1 MQKQETSEHEIKR
14 QEMDRCKRICDTL
27 KILLWVAIILIVLII
42 GVAFVCPFAT
52 EVLAERTIFVK
63 DELFEKELK
72 SLISL
77 VETKKI
83 YTIDFVMERM
93 VSFYQQLITYLLGL
107 FAITG
112 LLGYL
117 YIKNSNKADIQEEVL
132 HTVHSQ
138 IFSDLTNIEVK
149 KVFSEEKK
157 TGGELYKM
165 GEYIE
170 NLISRVEFIENF
182 INNEDITIKV
192 KGKSTQ
198 NTTPKKKNKKG

>member
-1 MQKQETSEHEIKR
+1 MQQQEPNKNEIKKQEIDKCKEI
-14 QEMDRCKRICDTL
+14 CNTL

-42 GVAFVCPFAT
+42 GVAFICPFAT
-52 EVLAERTIFVK
+52 EILAERAIFVQN
-63 DELFEKELK
+63 DLSEKELK

-93 VSFYQQLITYLLGL
+93 VSFYQLLITYLLGL

-112 LLGYL
+112 FFGYL
-117 YIKNSNKADIQEEVL
+117 YIKNSNKADIQDEVL
-132 HTVHSQ
+132 RTVHSQ

-149 KVFSEEKK
+149 KIFSEEKK
-157 TGGELYKM
+157 TGGELYKI

-170 NLISRVEFIENF
+170 NLVSRVEFIEDF

-192 KGKSTQ
+192 KGK
-198 NTTPKKKNKKG
+198 NTLSIPSKKKAKKG

>member
-1 MQKQETSEHEIKR
+1 MQQQEPNKNEIKKQEIDKCKEI
-14 QEMDRCKRICDTL
+14 CNTL

-42 GVAFVCPFAT
+42 GVAFICPFAT
-52 EVLAERTIFVK
+52 EILAERTIFVQN
-63 DELFEKELK
+63 DLSEKELK

-93 VSFYQQLITYLLGL
+93 VSFYQLLITYLLGL

-112 LLGYL
+112 FFGYL
-117 YIKNSNKADIQEEVL
+117 YIKNSNKADIQDEVL
-132 HTVHSQ
+132 RTVHSQ

-149 KVFSEEKK
+149 KIFSEEKK
-157 TGGELYKM
+157 TGGELYKI

-170 NLISRVEFIENF
+170 NLVSRVEFIEDF

-192 KGKSTQ
+192 KGK
-198 NTTPKKKNKKG
+198 NTLSIPSKKKAKKG

>member
-1 MQKQETSEHEIKR
+1 MQQQEPNKNEIKKQEIDKCKEI
-14 QEMDRCKRICDTL
+14 CNTL

-42 GVAFVCPFAT
+42 GVAFICPFAT
-52 EVLAERTIFVK
+52 EILAERTIFVQN
-63 DELFEKELK
+63 DLSEKELK

-93 VSFYQQLITYLLGL
+93 VSFYQLLITYLLGL

-112 LLGYL
+112 FFGYL
-117 YIKNSNKADIQEEVL
+117 YIKNSNKADIQDEVL
-132 HTVHSQ
+132 RTVHSQ

-149 KVFSEEKK
+149 KIFSEEKK
-157 TGGELYKM
+157 TGGELYKI
-165 GEYIE
+165 GEDIE
-170 NLISRVEFIENF
+170 NLVSRVEFIEDF

-192 KGKSTQ
+192 KGK
-198 NTTPKKKNKKG
+198 NTLSIPSKKKAKKG

>member
-1 MQKQETSEHEIKR
+1 MQQQEPNKNEIKKQEIDKCKEI
-14 QEMDRCKRICDTL
+14 CNTL

-42 GVAFVCPFAT
+42 GVAFICPFAT
-52 EVLAERTIFVK
+52 EILAERTIFVQN
-63 DELFEKELK
+63 DLSEKELK

-93 VSFYQQLITYLLGL
+93 VSFYQLLITYILGL

-112 LLGYL
+112 FFGYL
-117 YIKNSNKADIQEEVL
+117 YIKNSNKADIQDEVL
-132 HTVHSQ
+132 RTVHSQ

-149 KVFSEEKK
+149 KIFSEEKK
-157 TGGELYKM
+157 TGGELYKI

-170 NLISRVEFIENF
+170 NLVSRVEFIEDF

-192 KGKSTQ
+192 KGK
-198 NTTPKKKNKKG
+198 NTLSIPSKKKAKKG